1 MKTIQLNVEDNV
13 YQDILKSGI
22 DIQSELKDMIKK
34 AIYKKEHKIANE
46 LAISLNDVAKGK
58 TKSLQDL
65 LNEIWNC
72 FFIWET
78 I

>member
-1 MKTIQLNVEDNV
+1 MKTIKLNVEDNV

-46 LAISLNDVAKGK
+46 LAISLSDVAKGK
-58 TKSLQDL
+58 TKPLQDL
-65 LNEIWNC
+65 LDEI
-72 FFIWET
+72 
-78 I
+78 

>member
-13 YQDILKSGI
+13 YQDIFKNSI
-22 DIQSELKDMIKK
+22 NIQSELENIIKK

-46 LAISLNDVAKGK
+46 LAISLNDVAKRK

-65 LNEIWNC
+65 LDEI
-72 FFIWET
+72 
-78 I
+78 

>member
-46 LAISLNDVAKGK
+46 LAISLNDVAKRK

-65 LNEIWNC
+65 LDEIWNC

>member
-34 AIYKKEHKIANE
+34 AIYKKEHKITNE
-46 LAISLNDVAKGK
+46 LAISLNDVVKGK
-58 TKSLQDL
+58 TKPLQDL
-65 LNEIWNC
+65 LDEI
-72 FFIWET
+72 
-78 I
+78 

>member
-1 MKTIQLNVEDNV
+1 MKTIQLSVEDNV

-22 DIQSELKDMIKK
+22 DIQCELK

-58 TKSLQDL
+58 TKPLQDL
-65 LNEIWNC
+65 LDEI
-72 FFIWET
+72 
-78 I
+78 

>member
-34 AIYKKEHKIANE
+34 AIYKKNIK
-46 LAISLNDVAKGK
+46 
-58 TKSLQDL
+58 LQT
-65 LNEIWNC
+65 N
-72 FFIWET
+72 
-78 I
+78 